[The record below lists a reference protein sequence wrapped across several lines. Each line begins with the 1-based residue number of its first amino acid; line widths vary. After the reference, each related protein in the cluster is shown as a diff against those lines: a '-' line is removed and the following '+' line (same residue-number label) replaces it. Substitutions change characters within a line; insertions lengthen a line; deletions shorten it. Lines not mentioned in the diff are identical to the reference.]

1 MPDMDVK
8 KFDVKKRLQNVRF
21 DSNAFIEMEMK
32 KMENCS
38 EKELSEMF
46 DNLMDSID
54 DFSETLDE
62 DVGVLKEAVDSA
74 DEMLLSELRAHAER
88 LKTVKESVD
97 DVKKN
102 FERASEGAVRIGSR
116 LAATERERSR
126 IETAMMTLDLVK
138 EFEIIPVSKRKYTV
152 YILQISEK

>member
-8 KFDVKKRLQNVRF
+8 KLDVKKRLQNVRF

-138 EFEIIPVSKRKYTV
+138 EFKIIPVSKRK
-152 YILQISEK
+152 

>member
-1 MPDMDVK
+1 M
-8 KFDVKKRLQNVRF
+8 DVKKRLQNVRF

-32 KMENCS
+32 KMEGCS

-102 FERASEGAVRIGSR
+102 FERASEGAVWIGSR

-138 EFEIIPVSKRKYTV
+138 EFEIIPVSKKT
-152 YILQISEK
+152 LTKK

>member
-8 KFDVKKRLQNVRF
+8 KLDVKKRLQNVRF

-138 EFEIIPVSKRKYTV
+138 EFEIIPVS
-152 YILQISEK
+152 E

>member
-8 KFDVKKRLQNVRF
+8 KLDVKKRLQNVRF

-138 EFEIIPVSKRKYTV
+138 EFEIIPVSERKY
-152 YILQISEK
+152 

>member
-138 EFEIIPVSKRKYTV
+138 EFEIIPVSERK
-152 YILQISEK
+152 

>member
-8 KFDVKKRLQNVRF
+8 KLDVKKRLQNVRF

-32 KMENCS
+32 KMEGCS

-138 EFEIIPVSKRKYTV
+138 EFEIIPVSK
-152 YILQISEK
+152 I

>member
-8 KFDVKKRLQNVRF
+8 KLDVKKRLQNVRF

-138 EFEIIPVSKRKYTV
+138 EFEIIPVS
-152 YILQISEK
+152 EKTLTKK